1 MYKTKV
7 QQLCHIKSWNLP
19 VYETVKDGPD
29 HNPGFISTVTVN
41 GVQFQTTQPTRTAK
55 QSQNDA
61 AKLAFYHFSSN
72 PDPNPNPNSNF
83 HLSPFH
89 FSSPQPSLSHDCIT
103 SCGCNVAVVVT
114 AATASHLLKY
124 DATVSG
130 CTATASHHNCGSC
143 DPCDVDSIVLQP
155 TQSAQI
161 SSSVTSTMRAVDQ
174 KNILHL
180 YKNQLQN
187 YAHKR
192 NLNLPVYAS
201 VWEGPPHALRFK
213 CKVTID
219 GQTFESPKLFA
230 TLKDA
235 ENAAA
240 EEQIGLYKNLLQE
253 LVQRK
258 GFRLP
263 SYNTKKYGEAHMPM
277 FVSQVEVE
285 GETFTGQAAKS
296 KKQAEMS
303 AAKVAYMSL
312 NESKGASAYQG
323 QAPVLSTDSSEA
335 NVITGLQHHANLQSP
350 VSPGLVVTQGQA
362 DKVIGVSAHQGQA
375 PMLST
380 ECLEANV
387 ITGLQHHANLQS
399 PVSFGLVTQDQSDK
413 DIEHVIVTEKEG
425 PSDTSKMFSTEINTQ
440 SHRKNVVYSRNTNV
454 NIEGGGTLMAISDEK
469 WVAYSYSH

>member
-7 QQLCHIKSWNLP
+7 QQLCHTKSWNLP
-19 VYETVKDGPD
+19 VYQTVKHGPN
-29 HNPGFISTVTVN
+29 HNPSFISTVTVN
-41 GVQFQTTQPTRTAK
+41 GVLFQSTQPSPTVK

-61 AKLAFYHFSSN
+61 AKLAFYHFSPN
-72 PDPNPNPNSNF
+72 PDPNLDSNPNSNSNSNSNLHISTS
-83 HLSPFH
+83 HLFSP
-89 FSSPQPSLSHDCIT
+89 PQPSLSH
-103 SCGCNVAVVVT
+103 
-114 AATASHLLKY
+114 
-124 DATVSG
+124 
-130 CTATASHHNCGSC
+130 GSC

-155 TQSAQI
+155 TQSSQI
-161 SSSVTSTMRAVDQ
+161 TSSVTSTMTEVEQ

-187 YAHKR
+187 YAQKR
-192 NLNLPVYAS
+192 NLNLPVYSS

-219 GQTFESPKLFA
+219 GQTFESPKLF
-230 TLKDA
+230 TTMKDA

-240 EEQIGLYKNLLQE
+240 EVALMSLSPGGVQEEQIGLYKNLLQE

-277 FVSQVEVE
+277 FVSQVEIE

-312 NESKGASAYQG
+312 KEHKGASAYQG
-323 QAPVLSTDSSEA
+323 QAPVLSTDSSKA
-335 NVITGLQHHANLQSP
+335 NVITGQQHHANLQSS
-350 VSPGLVVTQGQA
+350 VSLGLVVTQGQPEK
-362 DKVIGVSAHQGQA
+362 DIEVSVHQGQA
-375 PMLST
+375 PVLST
-380 ECLEANV
+380 ESSEANV
-387 ITGLQHHANLQS
+387 LTGLQQHAILQS
-399 PVSFGLVTQDQSDK
+399 PVSSGLVTQDQSDK
-413 DIEHVIVTEKEG
+413 DIEPVIVTEKEG
-425 PSDTSKMFSTEINTQ
+425 SSNTSKMSSTETNTPP
-440 SHRKNVVYSRNTNV
+440 RIEKVIYSRSANV
-454 NIEGGGTLMAISDEK
+454 NIEGGGTLMPISDEK

>member
-7 QQLCHIKSWNLP
+7 QQLCHTKSWNLP
-19 VYETVKDGPD
+19 VYQTVKDGPD
-29 HNPGFISTVTVN
+29 HNPHFISTVTVN
-41 GVQFQTTQPTRTAK
+41 VVQFQSPQPTRTAK

-61 AKLAFYHFSSN
+61 AKLAFYHFSPN
-72 PDPNPNPNSNF
+72 PDSNPNPNPNS
-83 HLSPFH
+83 HLSPSH
-89 FSSPQPSLSHDCIT
+89 HSLSH
-103 SCGCNVAVVVT
+103 
-114 AATASHLLKY
+114 
-124 DATVSG
+124 
-130 CTATASHHNCGSC
+130 GSC

-155 TQSAQI
+155 TQSSQI
-161 SSSVTSTMRAVDQ
+161 SSSVTSTMIEVEQ

-201 VWEGPPHALRFK
+201 AWEGPPHALRFK

-240 EEQIGLYKNLLQE
+240 EVALISLSPGGVQEGQIGLYKNLLQE

-263 SYNTKKYGEAHMPM
+263 SYNTKKYGQAHMPI
-277 FVSQVEVE
+277 FVSQVEIE

-312 NESKGASAYQG
+312 KERKGASAYQG

-335 NVITGLQHHANLQSP
+335 NVITGLQHHSNIQAS
-350 VSPGLVVTQGQA
+350 VSPGLVATQGQP
-362 DKVIGVSAHQGQA
+362 DKDIGVSTHQGQA
-375 PMLST
+375 PVLST
-380 ECLEANV
+380 ESSEADV
-387 ITGLQHHANLQS
+387 ITGLQHHAYLQS
-399 PVSFGLVTQDQSDK
+399 LVSSGLVTQHQPDK
-413 DIEHVIVTEKEG
+413 DIEK
-425 PSDTSKMFSTEINTQ
+425 DTSKMSSTAINTP
-440 SHRKNVVYSRNTNV
+440 SRRENVVYSRSTNM
-454 NIEGGGTLMAISDEK
+454 NIEGGGTLMPISDEN